1 MEKMMRSPVS
11 WQVEAGHLELLDQRR
26 LPATE
31 DWIVCRDSAAV
42 ADAIRD
48 MVVRGAPAIGIAAA
62 WGAVL
67 AIREAASA
75 SEWRDDCE
83 RRLDLLA
90 AARPTAV
97 NLNWAVT
104 RMREKVAAVESP
116 EAAVSACEKLA
127 AEIESDDLA
136 ANRRIGELGSRL
148 LPAGTR
154 VLTHCNTGA
163 LATGGH
169 GTALG
174 IIRTAWQQGGLTVVI
189 ATETRPWLQGAR
201 LTSWELAHDG
211 IPVTVIVDSAAAWM
225 MRTGE
230 VDAVVI
236 GADRITRRGDV
247 ANKIGSYSLAL
258 AAQAHGI
265 PFIVAAPSS
274 TVDSNL
280 EDGND
285 NEIEDRD
292 PAEIWRATG
301 LDGAPEGVKTRN
313 PAFDVTPAELVA
325 AIVTERGVA
334 SPATDRGMDILKG
347 AA

>member
-1 MEKMMRSPVS
+1 MRSPVS
-11 WQVEAGHLELLDQRR
+11 WQADSGQLELLDQRQ
-26 LPATE
+26 LPASE
-31 DWIVCRDSAAV
+31 QWLACRDSEAV

-67 AIREAASA
+67 AIRAASG
-75 SEWRDDCE
+75 EQDWRQAFE
-83 RRLDLLA
+83 GRLEHLA

-97 NLNWAVT
+97 NLTWAVA
-104 RMREKVAAVESP
+104 RMREKAAASESP
-116 EAAVSACEKLA
+116 EAAMIACETLA
-127 AEIESDDLA
+127 ADIEADDLA

-174 IIRTAWQQGGLTVVI
+174 IIRTAWEQGGLTGVI

-201 LTSWELAHDG
+201 LTSWELARDG

-247 ANKIGSYSLAL
+247 ANKIGSYALAL

-285 NEIEDRD
+285 IEIEDRD

-301 LDGAPEGVKTRN
+301 LEGAPEGVQTRN

-325 AIVTERGVA
+325 AIVTEQGVA
-334 SPATDRGMDILKG
+334 SPASGRGMAILEG

>member
-1 MEKMMRSPVS
+1 MHSPVS
-11 WQVEAGHLELLDQRR
+11 WQHDAGHLRLLDQRR
-26 LPATE
+26 LPAE
-31 DWIVCRDSAAV
+31 EYWLDCRDSDAV
-42 ADAIRD
+42 AEAIRD

-67 AIREAASA
+67 AIREAAGKDD
-75 SEWRDDCE
+75 WRGVFQY
-83 RRLDLLA
+83 RLEHLR

-97 NLNWAVT
+97 NLAWAVA
-104 RMREKVAAVESP
+104 RMRETVEGSETS
-116 EAAVSACEKLA
+116 EAAITACESLA
-127 AEIESDDLA
+127 ARIESDDLA

-154 VLTHCNTGA
+154 VLTHCNTGV

-174 IIRTAWQQGGLTVVI
+174 IIRTAWEQGGLTGVI

-201 LTSWELAHDG
+201 LTSWELARDG

-247 ANKIGSYSLAL
+247 ANKIGSYALAL

-274 TVDSNL
+274 TVDSAL

-285 NEIEDRD
+285 IEIEDRD
-292 PAEIWRATG
+292 SAEIWCATG
-301 LDGAPEGVKTRN
+301 LDGAPEGVNTRN
-313 PAFDVTPAELVA
+313 PAFDVTPAELVS

-334 SPATDRGMDILKG
+334 SPATGRGMGVLEG